1 MIVMSCPSLI
11 IPGCCQS
18 VGQTDS
24 SPTVPVSGS
33 SSWSSA
39 PPHLLGPD
47 MATETQWSCP
57 ICHNTRNDVASTLPC
72 HHQFCLGCILR
83 WAKTT
88 PACPLCSRPVETVR
102 FSERGEQDYIQ
113 FEITA
118 PKEQTETNHQARRA
132 RFCLAENSPQRP
144 VVPSPPSPQGTLS
157 PAGQEDAGTEPV
169 GGILPEV
176 WAALFRCRQHLLD
189 PARSWLRQRLA
200 ALYGEQ
206 WWRVEAAEGSILHG
220 LCTCGLHA
228 EVLVEVLEPLLSRHT
243 APLIHDIISVIVS
256 QCSQEAQR
264 LQGFHHTRDEDN
276 RPAASASSSSHQD
289 RTPTSSPA
297 GSKVEEGAGT
307 SRTGLQGS
315 PSCPRTVPD
324 PAEQDQHREGLEQP
338 EGEGPCAQGSS
349 HSTSA
354 P

>member
-1 MIVMSCPSLI
+1 
-11 IPGCCQS
+11 
-18 VGQTDS
+18 
-24 SPTVPVSGS
+24 
-33 SSWSSA
+33 
-39 PPHLLGPD
+39 

-72 HHQFCLGCILR
+72 RHQFCLGCILR

-144 VVPSPPSPQGTLS
+144 VVPSPPSPQ
-157 PAGQEDAGTEPV
+157 GQEDAGTEPV

-264 LQGFHHTRDEDN
+264 LHHTRDEDN
-276 RPAASASSSSHQD
+276 RPAASAGSSSSQD

-307 SRTGLQGS
+307 SRASLQGS
-315 PSCPRTVPD
+315 PSCPRSVPD
-324 PAEQDQHREGLEQP
+324 PAEQDQRREGMEQP
-338 EGEGPCAQGSS
+338 EGAGPCAQGSN
-349 HSTSA
+349 HSPSA